1 VDVICPG
8 FAADCLETLEE
19 IAMECKAAFLS
30 QGGSEFHY
38 IPCLNDRDDG
48 IAMLAGVVTD
58 HLGHWI
64 EAQPCDTQ
72 TAARARALG
81 AIG

>member
-1 VDVICPG
+1 
-8 FAADCLETLEE
+8 
-19 IAMECKAAFLS
+19 
-30 QGGSEFHY
+30 
-38 IPCLNDRDDG
+38 
-48 IAMLAGVVTD
+48 MLAGVVTD